1 MPPCRASLTQNR
13 SLICKQWALHDGF
26 WRFLSSYFLLASSM
40 CYKTKCKMRLII
52 IKSHGPYFSSLNP
65 YPINCASCA
74 LANMKS
80 PLWHL
85 LTHQAGIDAVLIPNW
100 TKGGDSAYTLG
111 RIMILCTWFC
121 VQEKCWFHVVFQHNT
136 LFSPCKAVCLPT
148 KRTLRM
154 DVAWTERRG
163 SQSGPWDS
171 HPMQHKSKQKT
182 RKTWDQGGR
191 GRMALT

>member
-40 CYKTKCKMRLII
+40 CYKTKCKMQLII

-85 LTHQAGIDAVLIPNW
+85 LTHQAGIDAVLILNW

-111 RIMILCTWFC
+111 RIMNGRHHDFVYMILCTREMLISC
-121 VQEKCWFHVVFQHNT
+121 CISTQHT
-136 LFSPCKAVCLPT
+136 LLSLQSRVLANKKDIEDGCGLNRKEGQPIW
-148 KRTLRM
+148 TLRLSPN
-154 DVAWTERRG
+154 ATQIQTENQENLRPG
-163 SQSGPWDS
+163 W
-171 HPMQHKSKQKT
+171 
-182 RKTWDQGGR
+182 
-191 GRMALT
+191 